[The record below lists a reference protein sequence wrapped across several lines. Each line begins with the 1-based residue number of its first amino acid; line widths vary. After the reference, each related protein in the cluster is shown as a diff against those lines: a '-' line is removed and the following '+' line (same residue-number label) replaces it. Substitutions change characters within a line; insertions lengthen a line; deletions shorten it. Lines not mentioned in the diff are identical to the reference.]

1 MEYKIP
7 IYNTADAFVYK
18 HIKDARKELVENP
31 TEAENILWIQL
42 KSCKTGYKIRRQ
54 HVIDKYVVDFV
65 CLSHKLVIEVDGPI
79 HLQQVKEDT
88 LRTYNLN
95 DKGFTVI
102 RFTNDEVFENI
113 ALVVQKITEILDEIN
128 QSTFP

>member
-1 MEYKIP
+1 MEHKIP

-31 TEAENILWIQL
+31 TEAENLLWKQL

-54 HVIDKYVVDFV
+54 HVIDKYMVDFV

-79 HLQQVKEDT
+79 HLQQVEEDM

-95 DKGFTVI
+95 DKGFMVI
-102 RFTNDEVFENI
+102 RFRNEEIYQNAAQVAE
-113 ALVVQKITEILDEIN
+113 KIREFLN
-128 QSTFP
+128 KMNHSTSP

>member
-1 MEYKIP
+1 MEQRLP
-7 IYNTADAFVYK
+7 IYNTADAYVYK

-31 TEAENILWIQL
+31 TEAENLLWKQL
-42 KSCKTGYKIRRQ
+42 KSRKTGYKIRRQ

-79 HLQQVKEDT
+79 HLQQVEEDM

-95 DKGFTVI
+95 DKGFMVI
-102 RFTNDEVFENI
+102 RFRNEEIYQNAAQVAE
-113 ALVVQKITEILDEIN
+113 KIREFLNKMN
-128 QSTFP
+128 QPTSP